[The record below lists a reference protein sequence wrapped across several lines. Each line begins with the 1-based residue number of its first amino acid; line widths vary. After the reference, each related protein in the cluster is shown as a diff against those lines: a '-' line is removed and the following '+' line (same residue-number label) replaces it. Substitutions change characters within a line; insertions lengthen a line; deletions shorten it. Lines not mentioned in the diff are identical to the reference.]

1 MGKKKRRVE
10 RSGRKKWQG
19 KTINKIFKLLQ
30 ITMISNC
37 TEFLDVKLRTNEK
50 KILNTLNKD
59 KDKITIR
66 YKKIYTLKKESIFL
80 AIDKMNSRKY
90 VSFHA

>member
-1 MGKKKRRVE
+1 
-10 RSGRKKWQG
+10 
-19 KTINKIFKLLQ
+19 
-30 ITMISNC
+30 MISNC

>member
-1 MGKKKRRVE
+1 MLEEVKKMAKE
-10 RSGRKKWQG
+10 NNKKV
-19 KTINKIFKLLQ
+19 KLLQ

-66 YKKIYTLKKESIFL
+66 YKKKYIEKE
-80 AIDKMNSRKY
+80 KY
-90 VSFHA
+90 LFSNK